1 MTKENIKQFSEE
13 LIKLNLSL
21 LSEGQLHSVKQS
33 FIPQNLYT
41 STYVWLRTVRKPLEA
56 SYSGPYKVIT
66 RYENTL

>member
-1 MTKENIKQFSEE
+1 MMTKENIKQFSEE

-41 STYVWLRTVRKPLEA
+41 STYVWLRTDSQEA
-56 SYSGPYKVIT
+56 S
-66 RYENTL
+66 